1 MDVISVN
8 IGNRSLNILWIA
20 ESNWLSGSGIKPH
33 LHDYYHMFMVRQGP
47 LSFVIEDETCQLD
60 KGAAILARPGVIHG
74 LKSEIPMGRVYE
86 LKFTAQSPGL
96 KSLLESIPSQLPPD
110 PFAESLV
117 RELVAES
124 CLQEPSG
131 LTFMTDY
138 LLSLINYYS
147 RHYGTT
153 AHHTTSTIDT
163 SGFSPVSQKI
173 AEYLEA
179 NYAREVPLHEIA
191 EVVGFNKNYT
201 CSVFKRD
208 SGMTI
213 GTCQTLI
220 RIRKAAELISFSDM
234 NLAQVANA
242 TGFTNLSHFNRIFKK
257 VVGIPP
263 GQYRRMFA
271 ADMLFSSMTDENT
284 QSLVGQNGFIIS
296 VLGKKRL
303 SISDILEYTS
313 HAAAEEDK
321 EEGGA

>member
-1 MDVISVN
+1 MN
-8 IGNRSLNILWIA
+8 IGNRNLNILWIA

-47 LSFVIEDETCQLD
+47 LNFIIEDEACQLD

-86 LKFTAQSPGL
+86 LKFTVQSPSL

-110 PFAESLV
+110 AFAEGLV
-117 RELVAES
+117 QELVAES

-131 LTFMTDY
+131 LTFMNDY

-147 RHYGTT
+147 RHYGTSV
-153 AHHTTSTIDT
+153 HHATFSIDT

-179 NYAREVPLHEIA
+179 NYAREIPLHEIA

-201 CSVFKRD
+201 CSMFKRD

-213 GTCQTLI
+213 GTCQTVI

-234 NLAQVANA
+234 NLTQVANA

-271 ADMLFSSMTDENT
+271 SDILFSNLTDEST
-284 QSLVGQNGFIIS
+284 QRLIGQNGFIIS

-303 SISDILEYTS
+303 SIYDILECTGQ
-313 HAAAEEDK
+313 AAEEDSQ
-321 EEGGA
+321 EPTA